1 MQQGEPTNKSLG
13 YAVGV
18 TVVACILGLGAGAI
32 MVRLSPSDRF
42 SWAGLAV
49 LPLWFLLEIFF
60 DVTVGALGYRSKATR
75 IASTIAVLLG
85 FYVAWFVL
93 RGVAA

>member
-1 MQQGEPTNKSLG
+1 MQQDEPPNQSLG

-18 TVVACILGLGAGAI
+18 TVLACILGLGAGAI
-32 MVRLSPSDRF
+32 MARLAPSDDF

-49 LPLWFLLEIFF
+49 APLWFLLELFF
-60 DVTVGALGYRSKATR
+60 EVTVGVLGYRSKATR

-85 FYVAWFVL
+85 FYVAWFEL
-93 RGVAA
+93 RGITV